1 LCNNFSKKKCKEKKT
16 EKLQKNEDK
25 NKTNGGN
32 RPSVKW

>member
-1 LCNNFSKKKCKEKKT
+1 MFLPPKSTKFKEKKT

-32 RPSVKW
+32 RPSVK